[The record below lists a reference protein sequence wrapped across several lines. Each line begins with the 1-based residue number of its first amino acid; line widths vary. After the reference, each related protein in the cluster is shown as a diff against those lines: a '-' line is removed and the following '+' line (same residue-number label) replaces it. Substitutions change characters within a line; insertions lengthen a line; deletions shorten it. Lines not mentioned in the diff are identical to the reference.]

1 VPVSGRADIA
11 LVSLGTTMG
20 WRRADEGFAE
30 LVREAGASCQV
41 VPVRIG
47 TAGRLRRTMALTD
60 LVEAAAARR
69 SATGIRARAVVYS
82 SVTAALLQRPPGPYA
97 VRFDTLAALN
107 RPGLGGAWQRRR
119 EKRVLA
125 GARLLLPWS
134 EPADLAARAVLG
146 GGGPPAAVVPPP
158 VPELE
163 PRTER
168 DLDAAAYAGNP
179 DKRGLDLLCRAWRAA
194 PKGTRLV
201 VGGID
206 QEAARRFLRRRGVPE
221 PEGVEWAGP
230 LPAEQWLRTVA
241 RARLFVNASRYEDWG
256 LAQMEALAAGTPL
269 ATVPTPGPNVALPLA
284 RRLGPELVAAEL
296 AAEPLA
302 RAVRAGLSLDE
313 GARAS
318 YAARARE
325 MLAPYRRE
333 AVARVVRDEVV
344 PALLT
349 ES

>member
-47 TAGRLRRTMALTD
+47 ASGRLRRSMALTD
-60 LVEAAAARR
+60 LVEAGAARR
-69 SATGIRARAVVYS
+69 SAAGIRARAVVYS

-97 VRFDTLAALN
+97 VRFDTVAALN

-146 GGGPPAAVVPPP
+146 GGPQSAVVPPP
-158 VPELE
+158 VPEVE

-179 DKRGLDLLCRAWRAA
+179 DKRGLDLLCRAWAAA
-194 PKGTRLV
+194 PRGARLV

-206 QEAARRFLRRRGVPE
+206 AEAARRFLHRRGVPE
-221 PEGVEWAGP
+221 PEGVEWAGH

-241 RARLFVNASRYEDWG
+241 RARLLVNASRYEDWG

-296 AAEPLA
+296 GAEPLV

-313 GARAS
+313 EARAA

-325 MLAPYRRE
+325 LLAPYRRE

-349 ES
+349 EP